1 MRANWMKT
9 KVMARKPEEC
19 RIEVNGERV
28 EEDGG
33 DELYLGAMISGN
45 GSMDGEVELRIG
57 MVARMI
63 GAIGSSVLGRKELT
77 KGTKLRVVK

>member
-1 MRANWMKT
+1 MKANWMKT
-9 KVMARKPEEC
+9 KVIARKPEEC

-33 DELYLGAMISGN
+33 DEVYLGAMISGN

-57 MVARMI
+57 MAARMI
-63 GAIGSSVLGRKELT
+63 RAIGRSVLERKELT
-77 KGTKLRVVK
+77 KGTKLRVV

>member
-1 MRANWMKT
+1 MKT
-9 KVMARKPEEC
+9 KVIARKPEEC

-33 DELYLGAMISGN
+33 DEVYLGAMISGN

-57 MVARMI
+57 MRQ
-63 GAIGSSVLGRKELT
+63 G
-77 KGTKLRVVK
+77 